1 MRLVSVLLISGLVAT
16 SAFTPAIA
24 SDRTDAVNACK
35 TSIEEK
41 IEGEDLK
48 ITLGRVK
55 AVRDDARYKFRVKYT
70 NGEGERAAVNAEC
83 LASRDGEVISLEIL

>member
-1 MRLVSVLLISGLVAT
+1 MRIVSILLISGLVASSSFT
-16 SAFTPAIA
+16 SALA
-24 SDRTDAVNACK
+24 SDRTEAVNACK
-35 TSIEEK
+35 SSIAEK

-55 AVRDDARYKFRVKYT
+55 AVRDDARYNFRVKYT
-70 NGEGERAAVNAEC
+70 NGDGERAAVNAEC